1 MKAVINVQGIVHKI
15 KDPMPFGDGGS
26 IIEFVVKIDESYHK
40 NNGDFVEKFNYLQM
54 AAFNK
59 LAVEISAVN
68 VGQTV
73 DVMANISGKEYE
85 KNGEQKYFTNIHI
98 INLRVLNPTI
108 EQDAYR
114 RANDPV
120 TQPNP
125 QERIPAQYADAYTGS
140 TIITGETDLPF

>member
-1 MKAVINVQGIVHKI
+1 MKAIINVQGILHNI
-15 KDPMPFGDGGS
+15 KNPVPVGDS
-26 IIEFVVKIDESYHK
+26 NIMVELVVRIDESYTYQGTI
-40 NNGDFVEKFNYLQM
+40 NVKFNFLQM
-54 AAFNK
+54 AAFGG
-59 LAVEISAVN
+59 LAREIGN
-68 VGQTV
+68 IRIGQTV
-73 DVMANISGKEYE
+73 DVSAKVTGKEYE

-114 RANDPV
+114 RANEPV

-125 QERIPAQYADAYTGS
+125 QDRIPAQYADAYAGS